1 LRVTAVGAW
10 ALVVAG
16 PAGATPIVLPSPA
29 ALVMPPPPLIAGTTP
44 LESEQELRFPGH
56 IRTVEQVVVGL
67 RSDGSASS
75 VVVTQR
81 LLIDAV
87 GDYSFTIPAPVLSVD
102 PGPGTQSEPGQR
114 NTGIVWQGF
123 SSGQRLLVAQASLD
137 PLPAERGLP
146 LAIRLERRGDATVVR
161 VIDIARRRVTI
172 TRGSASFAGLRAL
185 LHGVRVAVQA
195 PDRTPLT
202 RTLQVDGVSRGAE
215 TIVVDAPIRVRGS
228 IAAGGRRVPVS
239 WTLGAGRPLVREV
252 SVTGAAPKLRLEAEL
267 LTPLELL
274 PPDEKLTLRGLQVAL
289 ARVALSAQY
298 GQYLASPD
306 QLGQS
311 ETSYVYRTVAEEPPS
326 VPPELRPASGGGDDT
341 LAIVLASVLGGVAL
355 VGLVVLWAHS

>member
-1 LRVTAVGAW
+1 VAAAGAL

-16 PAGATPIVLPSPA
+16 PAGAAPIVLPSPA

-56 IRTVEQVVVGL
+56 IRSVERVVVGL

-81 LLIDAV
+81 LMISAV
-87 GDYSFTIPAPVLSVD
+87 GDYSFMIPAPVLSVE

-114 NTGIVWQGF
+114 NIGIVWQGF
-123 SSGQRLLVAQASLD
+123 SSGKRVLVSRASLD

-146 LAIRLERRGDATVVR
+146 LAIRVERRGGATVVR
-161 VIDIARRRVTI
+161 VIDIARRRITI
-172 TRGSASFAGLRAL
+172 TRGSAPVGSLQRLLHGLRA
-185 LHGVRVAVQA
+185 AVQA

-202 RTLQVDGVSRGAE
+202 RTLNVDGVSRGAGS
-215 TIVVDAPIRVRGS
+215 IVVDAPVRVRGS
-228 IAAGGRRVPVS
+228 IAAGGRRVPLS
-239 WTLGAGRPLVREV
+239 WTLGGGNPLVREV
-252 SVTGAAPKLRLEAEL
+252 SVPAAAPKLQLEAKL
-267 LTPLELL
+267 LGPLELL
-274 PPDEKLTLRGLQVAL
+274 PPEDGLTLQRLQVAL

-311 ETSYVYRTVAEEPPS
+311 ETSYVYRTAAEEPPS
-326 VPPELRPASGGGDDT
+326 VPPQLRPTSGGGGDT
-341 LAIVLASVLGGVAL
+341 LAIVLASVLGGFAL
-355 VGLVVLWAHS
+355 LGLVVLWAHS